1 MIYIVSR
8 VRAFFFC
15 PYSIRLF
22 DCWSTCYCSHEKG
35 TTLFVMERRERE
47 RGCNTIGCEW
57 WVTNNLN
64 LISVCFVVLPEKK
77 NDAIFPTALK
87 RMLLE
92 DLPDFAE
99 NSGPPIFLGKTLVP
113 STGHGFMVPGW
124 RRKSFQLP
132 KPSREHPGA
141 AGTAVMANETQNLD
155 IFAKHRLE

>member
-1 MIYIVSR
+1 LQPRKRHNIV
-8 VRAFFFC
+8 C
-15 PYSIRLF
+15 
-22 DCWSTCYCSHEKG
+22 DGEK
-35 TTLFVMERRERE
+35 RERE

-64 LISVCFVVLPEKK
+64 LISVCFVVLPKKK